1 MDVLSGM
8 VRSLTKVRL
17 LEHSSGRIVG
27 IIVGRGEDCT
37 TTMGCVGLIMKV
49 GSISGAWA
57 VGGRNGVG
65 AEDGEQAEAIRAVNR
80 IPNRLVLCWI
90 A

>member
-1 MDVLSGM
+1 
-8 VRSLTKVRL
+8 
-17 LEHSSGRIVG
+17 
-27 IIVGRGEDCT
+27 
-37 TTMGCVGLIMKV
+37 MKV

-80 IPNRLVLCWI
+80 IPNRLVLYWI